1 MLEPIKKVLI
11 SALIIVVIVGLMVG
25 VMLFGELLSRIF

>member
-11 SALIIVVIVGLMVG
+11 SALIIVVIVGLMVS
-25 VMLFGELLSRIF
+25 VMLFGEFLTRIF